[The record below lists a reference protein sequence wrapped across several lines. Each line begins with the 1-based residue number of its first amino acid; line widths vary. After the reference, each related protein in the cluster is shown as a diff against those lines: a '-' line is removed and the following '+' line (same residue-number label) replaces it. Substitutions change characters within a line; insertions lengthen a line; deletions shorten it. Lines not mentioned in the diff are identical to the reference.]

1 MEVLEIKS
9 SHDLTAH
16 MPAARRSA
24 ARSYLIS
31 CRQFTSVLADSRKP
45 GRLQNT
51 PPAPDATMGFM
62 TLSAD
67 QIWMTPAEIDIIQ
80 DAIRSAHSPVSL
92 P

>member
-16 MPAARRSA
+16 LLTARRSA

-31 CRQFTSVLADSRKP
+31 CRQFTPVLADLRKP
-45 GRLQNT
+45 GRLKAAT
-51 PPAPDATMGFM
+51 PDATVGFM
-62 TLSAD
+62 TLAAD
-67 QIWMTPAEIDIIQ
+67 QIWMTPPEIDIIQ